1 MAEKRYYWLKLKDDF
16 FDEKYIKALRKLP
29 QGDSLVIVYLKMQL
43 KTLKTDGVFR
53 YESILPNCLSELA
66 LAIDESEEVTG
77 LALEALVRFGVIE
90 RLDNDDLLLVKTQE
104 LIGSEGSSAIR
115 KREYRERKKQE
126 LLECSGQFKDNVTQ
140 KADNV
145 QTVCGNW
152 HGEIEIEKEKRKD
165 IDNIPPIS
173 PKGDKPEDSFSES
186 FNDFWKAYPKKVS
199 KATALKAWNKLKPND
214 DLVREIL
221 SALER
226 QKTSV
231 QWQKDN
237 GQFIPYPATW
247 LNGRRWEDECGVSYK
262 KEMIPKALP
271 LGKGGGHTDF

>member
-16 FDEKYIKALRKLP
+16 FDERYIKALRKLP

-90 RLDNDDLLLVKTQE
+90 RLDNDDLLLVKMQE
-104 LIGSEGSSAIR
+104 LIGSEGASA
-115 KREYRERKKQE
+115 KRVREHREKKLQ
-126 LLECSGQFKDNVTQ
+126 CNNDVT
-140 KADNV
+140 KKRYNV
-145 QTVCGNW
+145 QECNAYPLLC

-173 PKGDKPEDSFSES
+173 PKGDEPVVKTEKDSFSES

-199 KATALKAWNKLKPND
+199 KTSALKAWNKLKPD
-214 DLVREIL
+214 DNLVREIL
-221 SALER
+221 SALEQ
-226 QKTSV
+226 QKKSA
-231 QWQKDN
+231 QWQKDD

-247 LNGRRWEDECGVSYK
+247 LNGRRWEDEQQAAPSMPDYSYGTEGVDY
-262 KEMIPKALP
+262 L
-271 LGKGGGHTDF
+271 

>member
-90 RLDNDDLLLVKTQE
+90 RLDNDDLLLVKMQE
-104 LIGSEGSSAIR
+104 LIGSEGASAIR

-145 QTVCGNW
+145 RTVYGNW
-152 HGEIEIEKEKRKD
+152 HGEIEIEKEKREDKE

-173 PKGDKPEDSFSES
+173 PKGDEPVVKTEKDSFSES

-199 KATALKAWNKLKPND
+199 KTSALKAWNKLKPD
-214 DLVREIL
+214 DKLVREIL
-221 SALER
+221 SALEQ
-226 QKTSV
+226 QKKTA
-231 QWQKDN
+231 QWQKDD
-237 GQFIPYPATW
+237 GQFIPYPTTW
-247 LNGRRWEDECGVSYK
+247 LNLSGS
-262 KEMIPKALP
+262 
-271 LGKGGGHTDF
+271 F